1 MQFNLQNDFLKIKVN
16 LFGAELSSVIDTKT
30 NFEYIWQAG
39 DEWKRH
45 APILF
50 PIVGKLINNQF
61 KFENKFFELPQH
73 GFARDLNFALI
84 NSNNNQLNFE
94 LNSDENTK
102 SKFPFNF
109 KLQVNYALSNNILK
123 ITYTVLNKSNSNL
136 YFSIGAHP
144 AFNTTYNGSSLNEY
158 SLLVDKN
165 KFEVTKLKNGY
176 IDNTYETLEIQNNTL
191 KLNSSLFDNDAI
203 ILENNQ
209 INKIELLN
217 NAKTHSVKMICEN
230 WPFFGIWTKSNNSK
244 FICLEPWYGISD
256 SSTHDQQF
264 INKKGII
271 ELKSNSNFVCNYSIA
286 FNTK

>member
-61 KFENKFFELPQH
+61 KFENKPFELPQH

-109 KLQVNYALSNNILK
+109 KLQVNYTLSNNILK
-123 ITYTVLNKSNSNL
+123 ITYTVLNKSNTNL

-144 AFNTTYNGSSLNEY
+144 AFNTTYNGSSLNDY
-158 SLLVDKN
+158 LLLVDKN

-176 IDNTYETLEIQNNTL
+176 IDNTYETIEIQNNTL

-271 ELKSNSNFVCNYSIA
+271 ELKSNSNFECNYSIA

>member
-176 IDNTYETLEIQNNTL
+176 IDNTYETIEIQNNTL

-256 SSTHDQQF
+256 SSSHNQQF

>member
-165 KFEVTKLKNGY
+165 KFKVTKLKNGY

-230 WPFFGIWTKSNNSK
+230 WPYFGIWTKSSNSK

-256 SSTHDQQF
+256 SSSHNQQF

>member
-61 KFENKFFELPQH
+61 KFENKPFELPQH

-84 NSNNNQLNFE
+84 NNNNNQLNFE

-109 KLQVNYALSNNILK
+109 KLQVNYTLSNNILK
-123 ITYTVLNKSNSNL
+123 ITYTVLNKSNTDL
-136 YFSIGAHP
+136 YFSIGAYP
-144 AFNTTYNGSSLNEY
+144 AFNTTYNGSSLNDY
-158 SLLVDKN
+158 LL
-165 KFEVTKLKNGY
+165 LM
-176 IDNTYETLEIQNNTL
+176 IDY
-191 KLNSSLFDNDAI
+191 
-203 ILENNQ
+203 
-209 INKIELLN
+209 
-217 NAKTHSVKMICEN
+217 
-230 WPFFGIWTKSNNSK
+230 
-244 FICLEPWYGISD
+244 
-256 SSTHDQQF
+256 
-264 INKKGII
+264 
-271 ELKSNSNFVCNYSIA
+271 
-286 FNTK
+286 